1 MELVLPEFS
10 SVPRFEPELGFSSE
24 FKIYSFFLNLFE
36 LVRTSLYLH
45 SRLSKLSLKK
55 VSVIVLLLFMKIF
68 IITYNFIVIVNC
80 LNHPLLHSC
89 LVNKSHYHSNYLSIL
104 HHSSFSNFVSL
115 LFVNNITFNNL
126 FFHLNYSFYCTTQV

>member
-1 MELVLPEFS
+1 MPSVELNLKFS
-10 SVPRFEPELGFSSE
+10 SG
-24 FKIYSFFLNLFE
+24 FKIYRFFLNLFE
-36 LVRTSLYLH
+36 LVLTSSNLY
-45 SRLSKLSLKK
+45 SKVSQLSLKK

-68 IITYNFIVIVNC
+68 VITYNFIVIVNC